1 MKELL
6 FFLFTAHFSITP
18 SNAGSSRIMT
28 TEAPAPPKRKEAEG
42 RDRDLLSG
50 AVGGRGEK
58 ILRRAR

>member
-1 MKELL
+1 
-6 FFLFTAHFSITP
+6 
-18 SNAGSSRIMT
+18 MT

-58 ILRRAR
+58 NTEKGKISEFLAPVSCKMK